1 MGVSKRMFQDL
12 TESDIEQYRED
23 QYQEHMKELNES
35 QVPTDWIAMNETYN
49 EWESTIEQ
57 QENILC
63 ELADK
68 AEDGNELEVYATLKE
83 VKKLLDET
91 LKQIEPLALDR
102 CGMESPDNK
111 PFINNGFE
119 IQRRNG
125 GRYIDFSNCEQ
136 VKTKEEELKS
146 IKETYKHCLLGLEKG
161 VTTLSD
167 GMMMLS
173 DGELVDI
180 PTWKYKKDSIII
192 KKL

>member
-161 VTTLSD
+161 VTTISD

>member
-12 TESDIEQYRED
+12 TESDIEQYREN

-161 VTTLSD
+161 VTTISD